1 MKFFSEGDIVI
12 HAPEMTSGPPLGDSK
27 IHSYT
32 FRYAECML
40 DIFSY
45 IDISHFEGFFEA
57 LAEFNN
63 KIRFNNGVP
72 VAEKSYDEG
81 TKTLNEY
88 CDLIKPYLDTNY
100 KPENPGTTNAFRLT
114 YINEDRT
121 SNMNL
126 INRMLN
132 ERGATLYYSFA
143 PICDT
148 SLSSES
154 LSESAQAAYVEKLES
169 MIDFEVISK
178 PADYILPE
186 SVFNDSIYHPNKIG
200 AIMRTERL
208 AADLKAALAK
218 EGD

>member
-1 MKFFSEGDIVI
+1 MHKHIITVI
-12 HAPEMTSGPPLGDSK
+12 
-27 IHSYT
+27 
-32 FRYAECML
+32 
-40 DIFSY
+40 
-45 IDISHFEGFFEA
+45 
-57 LAEFNN
+57 FNN

-72 VAEKSYDEG
+72 VAEKKYEDGSNN
-81 TKTLNEY
+81 LNEY

-126 INRMLN
+126 INRMLK